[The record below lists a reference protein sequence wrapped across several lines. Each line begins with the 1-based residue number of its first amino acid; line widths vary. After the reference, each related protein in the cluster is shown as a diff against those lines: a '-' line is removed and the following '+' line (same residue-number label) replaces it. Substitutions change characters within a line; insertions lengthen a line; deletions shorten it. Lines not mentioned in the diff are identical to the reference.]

1 MTFFN
6 RMAVLA
12 GRKVKKEGVGLLPR
26 SLQEI
31 SGGVLR
37 PRTQPAVSD
46 PHLRLK
52 VADTSLKSSRCW
64 DAREGWRW
72 LCRDKNHTGKKKKNH
87 TGQRPGGGG
96 DCRGRGPENLRTCQ
110 SSFVIGKANRKRS
123 IMENSGQT
131 GCVSEI

>member
-1 MTFFN
+1 M
-6 RMAVLA
+6 LA

-72 LCRDKNHTGKKKKNH
+72 LCRDKNHTGKKKKI
-87 TGQRPGGGG
+87 TL
-96 DCRGRGPENLRTCQ
+96 D
-110 SSFVIGKANRKRS
+110 
-123 IMENSGQT
+123 SGQAGAGT
-131 GCVSEI
+131 AEGGALRICARVKAVLSSGKQTESEA